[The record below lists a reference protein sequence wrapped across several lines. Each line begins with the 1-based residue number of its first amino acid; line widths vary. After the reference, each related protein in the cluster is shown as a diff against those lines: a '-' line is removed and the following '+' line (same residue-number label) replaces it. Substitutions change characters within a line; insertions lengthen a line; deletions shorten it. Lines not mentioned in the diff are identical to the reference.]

1 MGSFFVAFNAV
12 IPVVLLVAFGY
23 LLKRKGSLSKTTVA
37 QLNQLCFDLLL
48 PIVTFNN
55 IRKTNVNDVFDLRFV
70 LYAAG
75 SILAAIFLLVLIIPR
90 VEKDRK
96 KQGVMI
102 QGIFRS
108 NFVMLGIPL
117 SSYIAGDNSAVLAS
131 MLIMVII
138 PIFNAA
144 AVVLLSMYGSHAVN
158 TTKLIADVLK
168 NHMVIAS
175 LLGIAV
181 SFSNIAIPHFLDKAL
196 MDIGKAGSV
205 FPIIVLGAM
214 LDFSKA
220 AAHFRNV
227 LITVTGKLIGMPLLF
242 ITFAV
247 YLGFK
252 SNEIVALVALYGS
265 PTAVI
270 SAVMAEQLGCDHE
283 LAAQVV
289 IFSTVISCITIFG
302 IVFVLSFLNIL

>member
-1 MGSFFVAFNAV
+1 
-12 IPVVLLVAFGY
+12 
-23 LLKRKGSLSKTTVA
+23 
-37 QLNQLCFDLLL
+37 
-48 PIVTFNN
+48 
-55 IRKTNVNDVFDLRFV
+55 
-70 LYAAG
+70 
-75 SILAAIFLLVLIIPR
+75 
-90 VEKDRK
+90 
-96 KQGVMI
+96 
-102 QGIFRS
+102 
-108 NFVMLGIPL
+108 
-117 SSYIAGDNSAVLAS
+117 
-131 MLIMVII
+131 
-138 PIFNAA
+138 
-144 AVVLLSMYGSHAVN
+144 
-158 TTKLIADVLK
+158 
-168 NHMVIAS
+168 
-175 LLGIAV
+175 
-181 SFSNIAIPHFLDKAL
+181 